1 MRTNI
6 VIDDRLMADALAVSG
21 LRTKKDAV
29 EAGLRLLVNNK
40 LAAADLAESERLAD
54 IAARRARIMEIVAYT
69 SKAMK
74 GGPGSADIDALLYD
88 PETGLPK

>member
-6 VIDDRLMADALAVSG
+6 VIDDRLMAEAMAAKG
-21 LRTKKDAV
+21 FRTKKDAV
-29 EAGLRLLVNNK
+29 EAGLRLLVNSTHEERT
-40 LAAADLAESERLAD
+40 AIEHERLAD
-54 IAARRARIMEIVAYT
+54 IAVRRERIMELLAYT

>member
-21 LRTKKDAV
+21 LHTKKDVV

-40 LAAADLAESERLAD
+40 LEAADLAEHKRVAD
-54 IAARRARIMEIVAYT
+54 IAARRERIMELLDFT
-69 SKAMK
+69 SKAMR